1 MAQTQTRSAAAAVGT
16 GLAATLLILDG
27 VMGIAQGIAAIAK
40 DQVYATVGK
49 YAFKFD
55 IQTWGWI
62 HLILGILLLITGFAL
77 FTGAIAARM
86 LAVILTVLV
95 ALANFLYLP
104 YQPVWSVI
112 MIGLSLFVIWSLFHD
127 VGPDAA

>member
-27 VMGIAQGIAAIAK
+27 VMGVAQGIAAIAK

-49 YAFKFD
+49 YAFKLD

-77 FTGAIAARM
+77 FTGALAARM

-112 MIGLSLFVIWSLFHD
+112 VIGLSLFVIWSLFHD